1 MFAGKKVIIFDM
13 DGTLINSVGVW
24 NMVDEELIARIRT
37 DGKTGTPGL
46 QQMRDAK
53 MRELSAHPDPYVAY
67 CGFLG
72 ETYGST
78 LTPEQIHT
86 LRYDISNDFLERIV
100 DYKPHADELVKLL
113 HARGL
118 KLAIATT
125 TRRRNIDIYRTRNRN
140 IMTKAPLDDYFDP
153 IYSKEDASRLK
164 PDPEVF
170 LRVMND
176 FGAKPE
182 ECLIFE
188 DSLTG
193 MMAARNASIEAVAVY
208 DEFADADR
216 EQINALATWRIDSYV
231 EAIAELER
239 ELG

>member
-1 MFAGKKVIIFDM
+1 
-13 DGTLINSVGVW
+13 
-24 NMVDEELIARIRT
+24 
-37 DGKTGTPGL
+37 
-46 QQMRDAK
+46 
-53 MRELSAHPDPYVAY
+53 
-67 CGFLG
+67 
-72 ETYGST
+72 
-78 LTPEQIHT
+78 
-86 LRYDISNDFLERIV
+86 
-100 DYKPHADELVKLL
+100 
-113 HARGL
+113 
-118 KLAIATT
+118 
-125 TRRRNIDIYRTRNRN
+125 
-140 IMTKAPLDDYFDP
+140 MTKAPLDDYFDP

-193 MMAARNASIEAVAVY
+193 MMAARNAGIEAVAVY

-216 EQINALATWRIDSYV
+216 EQINALATWRIDGYA